1 MAAIGAAASVYSEEH
16 RITYYECDRTGRAT
30 LATLINIAV
39 LASEDQSDALGLT
52 TAFVQSH
59 GVGWVVTQYAMEIT
73 RMPRQ
78 DEVVTIAVRGTAY
91 NAYFAFRE
99 FWIRDAQGN
108 QLAYITSIWVTMSQ
122 AERRMV
128 KILPEL
134 VAPYQSEAV
143 KRIPRLPRPI
153 KFEETPQ
160 TISKPYHVRFFDIDP
175 NRHVNNA
182 HYFDWLVDTL
192 PAEFLL
198 QHDLRHVNVRYE
210 NEVKYGHVVDAQVN
224 ILPGEQADQVTTS
237 HLIKVGTE
245 KCCEVTIQWQ
255 TLPEP
260 IQ

>member
-1 MAAIGAAASVYSEEH
+1 MATLGANASLYSEQH

-30 LATLINIAV
+30 LTTLIDIAV

-52 TAFVQSH
+52 TEMVQSH
-59 GVGWVVTQYAMEIT
+59 GVGWVVTQYAIDIT

-78 DEVVTIAVRGTAY
+78 DEVVTIAVRGSAY
-91 NAYFAFRE
+91 NPYFAYRE
-99 FWIRDAQGN
+99 FWIRDADGQ
-108 QLAYITSIWVTMSQ
+108 QLAYITSIWVMMSQ
-122 AERRMV
+122 TTRRIV

-134 VAPYQSEAV
+134 VAPYQSEVV

-153 KFEETPQ
+153 SFEATDT
-160 TISKPYHVRFFDIDP
+160 TITKPYHVRFFDIDP

-192 PAEFLL
+192 PATFLI
-198 QHDLRHVNVRYE
+198 QHDLVHVDVRYE
-210 NEVKYGHVVDAQVN
+210 NEVKYGQTVTAHAN
-224 ILPGEQADQVTTS
+224 ILPSEVADQVTTS
-237 HLIKVGTE
+237 HLIEVDDE
-245 KCCEVTIQWQ
+245 KCCEVTIQWR